1 MKLLYITANPKE
13 EHQSSSKT
21 VGRRVVNAIKAKIP
35 DIQVE
40 ELDLYKDHIPHLKGC
55 YFQGRSAVVNEQAKS
70 QLTPEEQKEIDT
82 INKLCDQF
90 RDADVYVLAAPMW
103 NMSFPP
109 VVKEYIDC
117 IVQSGKTVEFKDNKP
132 HVMLGNKRRVF
143 IYVQSSGGSLPW
155 IVKPVLNKGMKYVE
169 DIMKFLGIDIF
180 EEILVDGTGTTEEE
194 RQSAILK
201 ATKKIDSFV
210 DKLFD

>member
-1 MKLLYITANPKE
+1 
-13 EHQSSSKT
+13 
-21 VGRRVVNAIKAKIP
+21 
-35 DIQVE
+35 
-40 ELDLYKDHIPHLKGC
+40 
-55 YFQGRSAVVNEQAKS
+55 
-70 QLTPEEQKEIDT
+70 
-82 INKLCDQF
+82 
-90 RDADVYVLAAPMW
+90 
-103 NMSFPP
+103 
-109 VVKEYIDC
+109 
-117 IVQSGKTVEFKDNKP
+117 VEFKDNKP